1 VTCHPGKSREN
12 YEIQDYELM
21 MANPE
26 GYLIPDTIGS
36 MVENQQ
42 DLSKELPAKN
52 HSMGFVDRMGRDQ
65 LLRYYRD
72 QHV

>member
-1 VTCHPGKSREN
+1 
-12 YEIQDYELM
+12 
-21 MANPE
+21 
-26 GYLIPDTIGS
+26 LIPDTIGS